1 MSANTAILRIWRS
14 NPATIFVWK
23 SEIFQSQRTIFTSV
37 QNKFYFNNVNKAENK
52 VAANQKTDWNKT
64 MSEAEKIV
72 GYPTS
77 FLSLRWLLSDEIANV
92 ALHLR
97 KLVGSNHPLLKTA
110 KSIIYNGRNTQAF
123 GLIVLLIS
131 KAAGHLNA
139 KPIEE
144 DKAAGVLHSQRA
156 LAEVIEMI
164 RISNLIHRGLVNINT
179 NESLSVES
187 SELNNMTF
195 GNKIAL
201 LCGDYLLSNSC
212 VELAS
217 LRNQDLT
224 FLISSAV
231 KDLCQAEFVGCRDN
245 QNFPI
250 PSIPSYTQNPRGY
263 ALTEWTLLNVYGAGS
278 LLGKSC
284 QATLQLGG
292 HSKEIQEEGYKFGKH
307 LALAWQASLDL
318 SLCINKDKE
327 ILHNLCAAPI
337 MFHVEHDSSILSE
350 FDKGLESVENVD
362 YLKVLEIVAA
372 GPGIG
377 LTKELIKEHSQKA
390 MEVLNVFKENDAKKA
405 LSNIIVAIGD
415 F

>member
-1 MSANTAILRIWRS
+1 M
-14 NPATIFVWK
+14 TIFLRK
-23 SEIFQSQRTIFTSV
+23 SKSFQTQRTICTSM
-37 QNKFYFNNVNKAENK
+37 QNKFYFNNVNQAENK
-52 VAANQKTDWNKT
+52 VAVNQKTDWNKT

-139 KPIEE
+139 KPVEE

-164 RISNLIHRGLVNINT
+164 RISNLIHKGLVNINT
-179 NESLSVES
+179 DESLSVES

-212 VELAS
+212 TELAS
-217 LRNQDLT
+217 LRNQDLV

-231 KDLCQAEFVGCRDN
+231 RDLCQAEFVACRDN

-250 PSIPSYTQNPRGY
+250 PSIPPEDRTGY
-263 ALTEWTLLNVYGAGS
+263 ALKEWTLLNVYGAGS

-284 QATLQLGG
+284 QGTLKLAG
-292 HSKEIQEEGYKFGKH
+292 HSKEIQAEGYKFGKH

-318 SLCINKDKE
+318 GLCINKDKE

-337 MFHVEHDSSILSE
+337 MFHVEHDPSILIE
-350 FDKGLESVENVD
+350 LDKGLESVENVD
-362 YLKVLEIVAA
+362 YLKVLEIIAA

-390 MEVLNVFKENDAKKA
+390 MEVLNVFKESDARKA

>member
-1 MSANTAILRIWRS
+1 MNTF
-14 NPATIFVWK
+14 PWK
-23 SEIFQSQRTIFTSV
+23 SHKTFQRAISISARD
-37 QNKFYFNNVNKAENK
+37 KFYFSDINQAENK
-52 VAANQKTDWNKT
+52 VAVSQKTDWNKT

-97 KLVGSNHPLLKTA
+97 KLVGSNHPVLKTA

-123 GLIVLLIS
+123 GLILLLIS

-156 LAEVIEMI
+156 LAEITEMI
-164 RISNLIHRGLVNINT
+164 RTSNLIHRGLVNINT
-179 NESLSVES
+179 KDTGSLES
-187 SELNNMTF
+187 SELNNITF

-212 VELAS
+212 TEMAALK
-217 LRNQDLT
+217 NQDLLL
-224 FLISSAV
+224 LISAAV
-231 KDLCQAEFVGCRDN
+231 RDLCQAEFVSRRDN

-250 PSIPSYTQNPRGY
+250 PSIPPEDRTGY
-263 ALTEWTLLNVYGAGS
+263 ALREWTLLNTYGAGS

-284 QATLQLGG
+284 QSTLKIAG
-292 HSKEIQEEGYKFGKH
+292 HSKEIEEKGYEFGKH

-318 SLCINKDKE
+318 GLCINKDKE
-327 ILHNLCAAPI
+327 ILQNLCAAPI
-337 MFHVEHDSSILSE
+337 MFHVEHDPSILVE
-350 FDKGLESVENVD
+350 LDKGLESVENVD

-377 LTKELIKEHSQKA
+377 LTKELVKQHSQKA
-390 MEVLNVFKENDAKKA
+390 MEILSVFKESDARKA

>member
-1 MSANTAILRIWRS
+1 MLANTSIFRIWRS
-14 NPATIFVWK
+14 IPVTTFLWK
-23 SEIFQSQRTIFTSV
+23 SKISQIQRTICVSR
-37 QNKFYFNNVNKAENK
+37 QNKFYFNNVNQAENK
-52 VAANQKTDWNKT
+52 VVINQKTDWNKT

-139 KPIEE
+139 KPVEE

-156 LAEVIEMI
+156 LAEITEMI

-179 NESLSVES
+179 NGTLSVES
-187 SELNNMTF
+187 SELNNMIF

-212 VELAS
+212 TELAS
-217 LRNQDLT
+217 LRNQDLI

-231 KDLCQAEFVGCRDN
+231 KDLCQAEFVACRDN

-250 PSIPSYTQNPRGY
+250 PSIPPEDRTDY
-263 ALTEWTLLNVYGAGS
+263 ALKEWTLLNVYGAGS

-284 QATLQLGG
+284 QGTLQLAG
-292 HSKEIQEEGYKFGKH
+292 HSKELQVEGYKFGKH

-318 SLCINKDKE
+318 GLCINKDKE

-337 MFHVEHDSSILSE
+337 MFHVEHDPSILTE
-350 FDKGLESVENVD
+350 LYKGIESVENVD
-362 YLKVLEIVAA
+362 YLKVLEIIAD

-390 MEVLNVFKENDAKKA
+390 MEVLNVFKESDARKA
-405 LSNIIVAIGD
+405 LSNIIIAIGD

>member
-1 MSANTAILRIWRS
+1 MSANIVMFRIWKCNS
-14 NPATIFVWK
+14 FMTTVAWK
-23 SEIFQSQRTIFTSV
+23 SHKTFQVQRTVCISV
-37 QNKFYFNNVNKAENK
+37 RDRFYFSNVNHAENK
-52 VAANQKTDWNKT
+52 LAVSQKTDWNKT

-97 KLVGSNHPLLKTA
+97 KLVGSNHPVLKTA
-110 KSIIYNGRNTQAF
+110 KTIICNGPNTQAF
-123 GLIVLLIS
+123 GLILLLIS

-156 LAEVIEMI
+156 LAEITEMI
-164 RISNLIHRGLVNINT
+164 RTSNLIHRGLVNLNT
-179 NESLSVES
+179 TYTGSLDP
-187 SELNNMTF
+187 SELNNITF

-201 LCGDYLLSNSC
+201 LCGDYLLSTSC
-212 VELAS
+212 TEMAALK
-217 LRNQDLT
+217 NQDLLL
-224 FLISSAV
+224 LISAAV
-231 KDLCQAEFVGCRDN
+231 RDLCQAEFVARRDN

-250 PSIPSYTQNPRGY
+250 PSIPPEDRTGY
-263 ALTEWTLLNVYGAGS
+263 ALKEWTLLNTYGAGS
-278 LLGKSC
+278 LLGKGC
-284 QATLQLGG
+284 QSTLKIAG
-292 HSKEIQEEGYKFGKH
+292 HSKEIEEKGYEFGKH

-318 SLCINKDKE
+318 GLCINKDKE
-327 ILHNLCAAPI
+327 ILQNLCAAPI
-337 MFHVEHDSSILSE
+337 MFHVEHDPSILVE
-350 FDKGLESVENVD
+350 LDKGLESVENVD
-362 YLKVLEIVAA
+362 YLKVLDIVAA

-377 LTKELIKEHSQKA
+377 LTKELVKEHSQKA
-390 MEVLNVFKENDAKKA
+390 MELLSVFKENDARKA